1 MESLLAELPEWARSL
16 FYISVAIGGAILF
29 LHGRSRRQETVDG
42 AEPTAPNLRL
52 DAALLDRRQIE
63 IAREELS
70 DHAEA
75 LREQAEAI
83 REHTRALH
91 SLEKEI
97 EEHRREISRLR

>member
-29 LHGRSRRQETVDG
+29 LHRRNQPAKTEG
-42 AEPTAPNLRL
+42 GEPAATGLRL
-52 DAALLDRRQIE
+52 DAAFLDRRQIE
-63 IAREELS
+63 TAREGLA

-75 LREQAEAI
+75 LRDQAEAI
-83 REHTRALH
+83 RDQTRAIH

-97 EEHRREISRLR
+97 EEHRRELSRMR